1 VSAGSVL
8 VSRRRESLGREEHP
22 EKYYKFGAYVNAD
35 STATALIIRSV
46 VGLWSGAKRP
56 VD

>member
-1 VSAGSVL
+1 VSR
-8 VSRRRESLGREEHP
+8 RRRESLGNEGREEHP

-46 VGLWSGAKRP
+46 VDLWSGAKRP